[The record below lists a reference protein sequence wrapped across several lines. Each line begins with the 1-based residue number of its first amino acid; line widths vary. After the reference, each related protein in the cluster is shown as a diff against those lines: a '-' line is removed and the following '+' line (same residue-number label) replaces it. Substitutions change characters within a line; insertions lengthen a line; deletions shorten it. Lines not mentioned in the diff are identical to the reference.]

1 MESLKKH
8 EIITLLGIA
17 VFGIYLI
24 FESSIFLTENIK
36 NLLIINDLDA
46 IYISLIE
53 NIVYV
58 LYFIITSN
66 FAINW
71 ITKNSK
77 KVLEKPLRYLVLVI
91 VTFFIIQPLEFFQ
104 FSFIN
109 SYVND
114 TYADNFKNYIEGQK
128 SNIYL
133 HGISSITYYINLIY
147 LAILFYQKTKNEITE
162 NEEF

>member
-8 EIITLLGIA
+8 EIITLLGIGI
-17 VFGIYLI
+17 FGIYFI
-24 FESSIFLTENIK
+24 FESSIFLKENIK
-36 NLLIINDLDA
+36 NILIINDLDA

-58 LYFIITSN
+58 LYFIIASN

-77 KVLEKPLRYLVLVI
+77 KVLEKSLRYLVLVI
-91 VTFFIIQPLEFFQ
+91 VTFFTIQPLEFFQ

-133 HGISSITYYINLIY
+133 HGIRSITYYINLIY
-147 LAILFYQKTKNEITE
+147 LAILFYQKTKNEIAE

>member
-128 SNIYL
+128 
-133 HGISSITYYINLIY
+133 
-147 LAILFYQKTKNEITE
+147 
-162 NEEF
+162 

>member
-8 EIITLLGIA
+8 ETITLLGIGI
-17 VFGIYLI
+17 FGIYFI

-36 NLLIINDLDA
+36 NILIINDLDA

-133 HGISSITYYINLIY
+133 HGILSITYYINLIY
-147 LAILFYQKTKNEITE
+147 LAILFYQKTKNAITE
-162 NEEF
+162 NEKF

>member
-8 EIITLLGIA
+8 EIITLLGIG
-17 VFGIYLI
+17 VFGIYFI

-36 NLLIINDLDA
+36 NILIINDLDA

-58 LYFIITSN
+58 LYFIIASN

-77 KVLEKPLRYLVLVI
+77 KVLEKSLRYLVLV
-91 VTFFIIQPLEFFQ
+91 L
-104 FSFIN
+104 S
-109 SYVND
+109 
-114 TYADNFKNYIEGQK
+114 
-128 SNIYL
+128 
-133 HGISSITYYINLIY
+133 LIH
-147 LAILFYQKTKNEITE
+147 I
-162 NEEF
+162 